1 MLNIQTI
8 DCPNCGYPVTL
19 PFPSGGQCQ
28 VCSTQLSWE
37 SHKRGPYTL
46 QAVPPLV
53 APVWPV
59 RPDPTNIFL
68 GRAVEPPEQ
77 LYPNRLLNLA
87 SQMNDWPEQPI
98 VESQPEKKTSSS
110 VIFWIIIIL
119 CFILWLAS
127 QSGSARMPIPA
138 GALPAHLLPLFF

>member
-1 MLNIQTI
+1 
-8 DCPNCGYPVTL
+8 
-19 PFPSGGQCQ
+19 
-28 VCSTQLSWE
+28 
-37 SHKRGPYTL
+37 
-46 QAVPPLV
+46 
-53 APVWPV
+53 
-59 RPDPTNIFL
+59 
-68 GRAVEPPEQ
+68 VEPPEQ
-77 LYPNRLLNLA
+77 LYPNLPLNLA